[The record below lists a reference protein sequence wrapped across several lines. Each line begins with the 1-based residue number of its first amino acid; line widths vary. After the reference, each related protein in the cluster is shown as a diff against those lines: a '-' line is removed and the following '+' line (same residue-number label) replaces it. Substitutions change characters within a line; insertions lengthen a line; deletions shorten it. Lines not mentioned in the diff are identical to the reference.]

1 MNSNGAIEKIY
12 QSFERYYT
20 VSTQNVEAPFVAE
33 AVFKSHNEQYFL
45 IKAAKVAD
53 IDSND
58 FVFFYSDEDSSGSLE
73 NGSLSIEKITEL
85 AQIAWKRGLSRIS
98 PYYGHRNTDVTLV
111 ILSEKIDEKSIR
123 QIKKI
128 NYYKSY
134 KFGFYGWSSFRLLV
148 YETSTGRTV
157 TNRRGS
163 DLKKIVTQSLAK
175 AS

>member
-58 FVFFYSDEDSSGSLE
+58 FVFFYSDEDSSGRNLDKSP
-73 NGSLSIEKITEL
+73 GS
-85 AQIAWKRGLSRIS
+85 A
-98 PYYGHRNTDVTLV
+98 
-111 ILSEKIDEKSIR
+111 
-123 QIKKI
+123 
-128 NYYKSY
+128 
-134 KFGFYGWSSFRLLV
+134 GFLGFLHIMGTATRMLLW
-148 YETSTGRTV
+148 
-157 TNRRGS
+157 
-163 DLKKIVTQSLAK
+163 
-175 AS
+175 